1 MNSLPVL
8 LASLALVLP
17 ASTGGSGDTPGRQ
30 AELVED
36 GGAGAPA
43 PLGFDVT
50 AQNPWDALLDAYRPK
65 EQEQVRI
72 EQRVIMRITPRP
84 PAGGRQD
91 LLAPFPSNAPSR
103 DKVVE
108 RKMGTCLPMQGIASV
123 GTGQGNRLILF
134 MRDRRIVSASLEKAC
149 SARQFYSGFLIER
162 SNDGLLCVKR
172 DKLQSRTGAK
182 CELSQLRQLVAVKD

>member
-17 ASTGGSGDTPGRQ
+17 VSTGGNGDAPGRQ
-30 AELVED
+30 AELVAEE
-36 GGAGAPA
+36 GASGAA

-50 AQNPWDALLDAYRPK
+50 AEDPWQSLLDAHRPGQ
-65 EQEQVRI
+65 QEQVRI

-91 LLAPFPSNAPSR
+91 LWAPFPTPAPADR
-103 DKVVE
+103 MVE

-123 GTGQGNRLILF
+123 GTGQDNRLILF
-134 MRDRRIVSASLEKAC
+134 MRDRRIVSAALEKAC
-149 SARQFYSGFLIER
+149 SARQFYSGFLVER
-162 SNDGLLCVKR
+162 SDDGLLCVKR